1 MKGLELDQ
9 RTDAALQGT
18 AALGLYM
25 ALSSSGAGSEG
36 MALAQLQAGHW
47 PAVVEVE

>member
-9 RTDAALQGT
+9 RTDATLQGT

-25 ALSSSGAGSEG
+25 ALSSSGAGSDE

-47 PAVVEVE
+47 PDVAEVE